1 MDQLDIS
8 LIEGEV
14 YSGSRVYHIT
24 SQHPIENS
32 IYMKFQVASLLFETI
47 DNQAKGRKKVDSRR
61 INFNEKQ
68 CLHECTRHVR
78 LLHAEDAEGAEDD
91 LLSPGPQGY
100 RYIAKE

>member
-1 MDQLDIS
+1 
-8 LIEGEV
+8 
-14 YSGSRVYHIT
+14 
-24 SQHPIENS
+24 
-32 IYMKFQVASLLFETI
+32 MKFQVASLLFETI

-78 LLHAEDAEGAEDD
+78 LLHAEDAEDAEDD